1 MSDFIIENA
10 LQAVIWPLLKQIAVN
25 RKLKN
30 KSKGVDTL
38 PQSARITPTK
48 RTKRIETEETTKMTT
63 LAQACKAVVKECIS
77 EECKMGQVVELMSI
91 ARCYSSEYG
100 NYNGTSPKACKD
112 YLQGLPSVCTVPFY
126 NGEILEL
133 LAAQGIS
140 RKSEAAKDK
149 LIEDYWLACG
159 YQFWKLVK

>member
-1 MSDFIIENA
+1 
-10 LQAVIWPLLKQIAVN
+10 
-25 RKLKN
+25 
-30 KSKGVDTL
+30 
-38 PQSARITPTK
+38 
-48 RTKRIETEETTKMTT
+48 MTT
-63 LAQACKAVVKECIS
+63 INQICKAIVTDSIDHDYLLECGS
-77 EECKMGQVVELMSI
+77 LSDVY
-91 ARCYSSEYG
+91 RSEYS
-100 NYNGTSPKACKD
+100 YNGVSPKACRD

-159 YQFWKLVK
+159 YQLWKLVK

>member
-1 MSDFIIENA
+1 
-10 LQAVIWPLLKQIAVN
+10 
-25 RKLKN
+25 
-30 KSKGVDTL
+30 
-38 PQSARITPTK
+38 
-48 RTKRIETEETTKMTT
+48 MTT
-63 LAQACKAVVKECIS
+63 LAQACKAIVTDAIDHDYMAEC
-77 EECKMGQVVELMSI
+77 GTLASI
-91 ARCYSSEYG
+91 YNAEYG
-100 NYNGTSPKACKD
+100 SYNGTTPKACKD

>member
-1 MSDFIIENA
+1 
-10 LQAVIWPLLKQIAVN
+10 
-25 RKLKN
+25 
-30 KSKGVDTL
+30 
-38 PQSARITPTK
+38 
-48 RTKRIETEETTKMTT
+48 MTT
-63 LAQACKAVVKECIS
+63 LAQACKAIVKDAIDHDYLLECNQTVKEVY
-77 EECKMGQVVELMSI
+77 EVEF
-91 ARCYSSEYG
+91 RKW
-100 NYNGTSPKACKD
+100 NGCTPNACKD

-159 YQFWKLVK
+159 YQLYKMVR

>member
-1 MSDFIIENA
+1 
-10 LQAVIWPLLKQIAVN
+10 
-25 RKLKN
+25 
-30 KSKGVDTL
+30 
-38 PQSARITPTK
+38 
-48 RTKRIETEETTKMTT
+48 MTT
-63 LAQACKAVVKECIS
+63 LAQACKAIVTDAIDHDYLLEC
-77 EECKMGQVVELMSI
+77 GTLASI
-91 ARCYSSEYG
+91 YNAEYG
-100 NYNGTSPKACKD
+100 SYNGVSPKACKD

-133 LAAQGIS
+133 LALLGIS